1 MDGAL
6 GGFNRLYGIFLRG
19 VRSLDWLGPLVL
31 RLYLAPIFI
40 LSGMNKIGS
49 IDDVAAWF
57 GNPDWG
63 LGLPAPLLMAWL
75 AILTELVGGVA
86 LLLGL
91 GVRLAAIPLM
101 VVMAVAA
108 VTVHWQYGWSA
119 LPDQTLVMPWEW
131 RQDLIAEAA
140 ARKGRAI
147 TLLKEHGN
155 YGWLTEAGNFTVL
168 KNGIEFAATYFVML
182 LALLFSGAGRF
193 VSLDDWICRHCAK
206 QSPPR
211 R

>member
-6 GGFNRLYGIFLRG
+6 AGINRLYGGFLRCL
-19 VRSLDWLGPLVL
+19 RSLDWLGPLAL
-31 RLYLAPIFI
+31 RIYLAPIFI
-40 LSGMNKIGS
+40 LSGMNKVSHIG
-49 IDDVAAWF
+49 DVAAWF

-75 AILTELVGGVA
+75 AALTELLGGVA

-91 GVRLAAIPLM
+91 GVRLVALPLM
-101 VVMAVAA
+101 FVMAVAA
-108 VTVHWQYGWSA
+108 VTAHWQYGWSA

-140 ARKGRAI
+140 VRKDKAVE
-147 TLLKEHGN
+147 LLKEYGN
-155 YGWLTEAGNFTVL
+155 YDWLTEAGNFTIL
-168 KNGIEFAATYFVML
+168 KNGIEFAATYFIML

-193 VSLDDWICRHCAK
+193 LSLDYWICRRCSK
-206 QSPPR
+206 
-211 R
+211 